1 MYRPVVILC
10 LSLFFAG
17 PARAGLPEAREVA
30 RLNNCPPQKIE
41 VLQSLPG
48 GGGKT
53 VYQVSCALPKTTGE
67 AEIANAILIGCT
79 QSLCALIRPVIA
91 KKN

>member
-10 LSLFFAG
+10 LSFFFAA
-17 PARAGLPEAREVA
+17 PAHAGLSEAREVA

-41 VLQSLPG
+41 VLQTLP

-53 VYQVSCALPKTTGE
+53 VYRILCALPKTIEESKT
-67 AEIANAILIGCT
+67 ANAILVGCA
-79 QSLCALIRPVIA
+79 QSLCALIRPLIA
-91 KKN
+91 EK